1 MGRGIVDNKK
11 RTNLVSFELGV
22 APLENSC
29 FMSHELC

>member
-22 APLENSC
+22 APLE
-29 FMSHELC
+29 ELFYESYES